1 MRPITASILTLVT
14 LLSLPCI
21 CMPEDRVFHAN
32 VLEVVSG
39 DTIRLKR
46 SDSEEVVTAK
56 LSGIDCPKK
65 GQSHFIKARLFTSH
79 RVSGREVMVQT
90 ETRSKTDEMPTAIIW
105 YIDAGTKKSLNS
117 ELLEAGLGR
126 WSVPCDMADV
136 GLGDAENEAKRHK
149 RGLWGE
155 QSLMPPPGFGTLNR

>member
-1 MRPITASILTLVT
+1 MRSITASILTFFA

-46 SDSEEVVTAK
+46 SDSGEVITAK
-56 LSGIDCPKK
+56 LSGIDC
-65 GQSHFIKARLFTSH
+65 
-79 RVSGREVMVQT
+79 
-90 ETRSKTDEMPTAIIW
+90 SKTDEMPAAIIW
-105 YIDAGTKKSLNS
+105 YIDAGRKKSLNS

-136 GLGDAENEAKRHK
+136 RLGDAENEAKKFR
-149 RGLWGE
+149 RGLWAEPG
-155 QSLMPPPGFGTLNR
+155 LAPPPGFGTVDR

>member
-1 MRPITASILTLVT
+1 MRSITASILTFFA

-46 SDSEEVVTAK
+46 SDSGEVITAK

-65 GQSHFIKARLFTSH
+65 GQSHFIKARLFTSL

-90 ETRSKTDEMPTAIIW
+90 ETRSKTDEMPAAIIW
-105 YIDAGTKKSLNS
+105 YIDAGRKKSLNS

-136 GLGDAENEAKRHK
+136 RLGDAENEAKKFR
-149 RGLWGE
+149 RGLWAEPG
-155 QSLMPPPGFGTLNR
+155 LAPPPGFGTVDR